1 VSSAFPEWSPQSPY
15 KVNTIAELNPLVLG
29 DIRAFLE
36 QDPPRIPIKQIT
48 GWAQFQATT
57 GFVAA
62 DESTSS
68 TTYGAL
74 ATAGPVIDKLAPGQY
89 LLLFGGTCRIISGTG
104 GNCNI
109 GPSIN
114 GATPTGANTCWIGL
128 FSTAADNSS
137 AMGITTN
144 LGQEGGNTVEL
155 LYRVQALP
163 TGSFRNR
170 WLIAVRYA

>member
-1 VSSAFPEWSPQSPY
+1 VSSFPQFQPVSPY
-15 KVNTIAELNPLVLG
+15 KVNAISELNPLVLG
-29 DIRAFLE
+29 DIRSFLE

-48 GWAQFQATT
+48 GWTQFQATS

-62 DESTSS
+62 DEQTSS

-74 ATAGPVIDKLAPGQY
+74 TTAGPLLDKLAPGQY
-89 LLLFGGTCRIISGTG
+89 LLLYGATCRIISGTG
-104 GNCNI
+104 GNANI

-114 GATPTGANTCWIGL
+114 GATPTGANTCWVGL
-128 FSTAADNSS
+128 FSTAADSSS
-137 AMGITTN
+137 AMAATVT
-144 LGQEGGNTVEL
+144 LSQDGGNTMEL

-170 WLIAVRYA
+170 WLIALRYA